1 MVVLKYVL
9 LNFSPIWGRTKPIL
23 TFHIF
28 SGWVGEKLQP
38 GPSKNLRKKKTH
50 QPRFSWIFGRFER
63 TLAAATN
70 FPRSA
75 ETTCHHGELCTVER
89 GQLSLGGWWP
99 TPLSKV
105 DKTRKTRNVKKG
117 HDEQTAYLK
126 KGVPQLQLVRFLS
139 KVMCQPETL
148 GSSLFRTGKFGA
160 PATPNL
166 YAASDW
172 KGIYVPLFSF
182 RQHVFFIFS
191 FAQTFG
197 FQTRLAKPQKESR
210 KQKA

>member
-1 MVVLKYVL
+1 MFCWISALFGEEQNPFWHFIFFQDGLVKNFNQVLQKT
-9 LNFSPIWGRTKPIL
+9 S
-23 TFHIF
+23 
-28 SGWVGEKLQP
+28 E
-38 GPSKNLRKKKTH
+38 KKKTH